1 MHVHCVYMVIF
12 NPVGG
17 TQIFKYGGSVTRFF
31 LSGSLQIFDLLVHL
45 QFPQMCPSG
54 HFASSVCS

>member
-1 MHVHCVYMVIF
+1 MHVHCVYMLIF

-17 TQIFKYGGSVTRFF
+17 TQTFNYGGSVTRFF

-45 QFPQMCPSG
+45 QFPLGSFCQLCMNDQ
-54 HFASSVCS
+54 